1 MPEITISSEALEKR
15 EVSPMTAE
23 WFEHIYVCDIVVRS
37 PNHSESG
44 VHGKIASGT
53 YDYLP

>member
-1 MPEITISSEALEKR
+1 
-15 EVSPMTAE
+15 MTAE